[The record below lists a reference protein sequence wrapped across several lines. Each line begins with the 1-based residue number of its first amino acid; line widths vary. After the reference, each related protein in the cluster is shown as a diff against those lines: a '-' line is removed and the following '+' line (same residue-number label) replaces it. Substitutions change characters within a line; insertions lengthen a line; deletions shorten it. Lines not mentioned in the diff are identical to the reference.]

1 MSPLLLTKSSAWNL
15 RSHVINR
22 TADHM
27 PNIDTE
33 AVRHEIAELAAAS
46 VSDHA
51 HVAIREGNSLF
62 ANAQQQLQK
71 YSDQL
76 ARGEIDKDQ
85 LEEDLREDLL
95 ALANMDSLKQ
105 AGLGELRVAAFTNGV
120 VNILIRAAIGSII

>member
-1 MSPLLLTKSSAWNL
+1 
-15 RSHVINR
+15 
-22 TADHM
+22 M

-33 AVRHEIAELAAAS
+33 AVEQGIADLAAIS
-46 VSDHA
+46 VPDLA
-51 HVAIREGNSLF
+51 QIGIRDGNSLF

-76 ARGEIDKDQ
+76 AKGEIDKDQ

-105 AGLGELRVAAFTNGV
+105 AGLGQVRVAAFTNGV
-120 VNILIRAAIGSII
+120 VDILIRAAIGAATKGII